1 LLTARK
7 QENRVKNK
15 TMGIEAHQA
24 RLACP
29 NCLAILEASSSG
41 LLCQGCEQKYPFSEH
56 GQADFRPNDSRS
68 ISLEYYYEPEFGRFD
83 WSLVKLEWPQNTL
96 PFTPSANWESTELS
110 MIGSVPKTESEKWAL
125 DLGCGVDRQRFKE
138 PLEMLGYK
146 LTGVDIEGTA
156 PDVLADL
163 HLLPFQDESF
173 DLLLTSAVFEHVKN
187 PHIAM
192 AEAARVA
199 KEGSLFVG
207 SIAFSE
213 PYHISYFHCSPLAV
227 YELLTSTGFT
237 VESIFLSRK
246 WNVFNAHFE
255 MGYAGARY
263 PGKLKN
269 LIAAAIVRASLLPS
283 AVKSFIQ
290 RKPQHL
296 KEHEL
301 IFAKSHSA
309 AVGFIATRKRR
320 DNETR
325 IKR

>member
-1 LLTARK
+1 MMPSDDPYK
-7 QENRVKNK
+7 
-15 TMGIEAHQA
+15 A

-29 NCLAILEASSSG
+29 HCLAELEQAADG
-41 LLCQGCEQKYPFSEH
+41 LRCRACEQTYLFNEH
-56 GQADFRPNDSRS
+56 RQFDFRPTRQGS
-68 ISLEYYYEPEFGRFD
+68 IAMEYCYDPEFGRFD
-83 WSLVKLEWPQNTL
+83 WSRVQLEWPQNEL
-96 PFTPSANWESTELS
+96 PFTPKAEWESTELS
-110 MIGSVPKTESEKWAL
+110 IIRSVPKTESDKCAL
-125 DLGCGVDRQRFKE
+125 DLGCGVERQRFKE
-138 PLEMLGYK
+138 PLTMLGYR
-146 LTGVDIEGTA
+146 LTGVDIEGPA
-156 PDVLADL
+156 PDLLADM
-163 HLLPFQDESF
+163 HRLPFQDESF

-199 KEGSLFVG
+199 REGSLFVG

-227 YELLTSTGFT
+227 YELLTSTGFA
-237 VESIFLSRK
+237 VESIILSRK

-263 PGKLKN
+263 PGKLRN
-269 LIAAAIVRASLLPS
+269 LIAAGVVGASLLPS
-283 AVKSFIQ
+283 AVKSFLQ

-320 DNETR
+320 ADETR
-325 IKR
+325 IRR

>member
-1 LLTARK
+1 MNP
-7 QENRVKNK
+7 E
-15 TMGIEAHQA
+15 TMKIDAQQRA

-29 NCLAILEASSSG
+29 NCLAELEQTAGG
-41 LLCQGCEQKYPFSEH
+41 LSCGACRQTYVVNERGQG
-56 GQADFRPNDSRS
+56 DFRPERHRA
-68 ISLEYYYEPEFGRFD
+68 ITLEYGYDPEFGRFD
-83 WSLVKLEWPQNTL
+83 WSRVQLEWPQNEL
-96 PFTPSANWESTELS
+96 PFAAKAEWESTELS
-110 MIGSVPKTESEKWAL
+110 IVRSVPKAESPKWAL
-125 DLGCGVDRQRFKE
+125 DLGCGVERQRFKE
-138 PLEMLGYK
+138 PLSMLGYQ
-146 LTGVDIEGTA
+146 LTGVDIDGPA
-156 PDVLADL
+156 PDLLADM

-199 KEGSLFVG
+199 REGSRFVG

-227 YELLTSTGFT
+227 YELLTTTGFE
-237 VESIFLSRK
+237 VESIILSRK

-263 PGKLKN
+263 PGKLRN
-269 LIAAAIVRASLLPS
+269 LIAAGVVGASLLPS
-283 AVKSFIQ
+283 AVKSLL
-290 RKPQHL
+290 RRNPRHL

-309 AVGFIATRKRR
+309 AVGFIATRRRR
-320 DNETR
+320 DNQTR
-325 IKR
+325 VRR

>member
-1 LLTARK
+1 MT
-7 QENRVKNK
+7 QSDTQN
-15 TMGIEAHQA
+15 HA

-29 NCLAILEASSSG
+29 HCLAELEQVADG
-41 LLCQGCEQKYPFSEH
+41 LRCAACEQTYGLNQH
-56 GQADFRPNDSRS
+56 GQFDFRPTAQRS
-68 ISLEYYYEPEFGRFD
+68 IGLEYCYDPEFGRFD
-83 WSLVKLEWPQNTL
+83 WSRVQLEWPQNEL
-96 PFTPSANWESTELS
+96 PFTPKADWESTELS
-110 MIGSVPKTESEKWAL
+110 IIRSVPKSESDKQAL
-125 DLGCGVDRQRFKE
+125 DLGCGVERQRFKE
-138 PLEMLGYK
+138 PLTMLGYR
-146 LTGVDIEGTA
+146 LTGVDIEGPA
-156 PDVLADL
+156 PDLLADM
-163 HLLPFQDESF
+163 HMLPFQDESF

-199 KEGSLFVG
+199 REGSLFVG

-227 YELLTSTGFT
+227 YELLTSTGFE

-263 PGKLKN
+263 PGKLRN
-269 LIAAAIVRASLLPS
+269 LIAAGVVGASLLPS
-283 AVKSFIQ
+283 AIKAFIQ

-309 AVGFIATRKRR
+309 AVGFIARRKRR
-320 DNETR
+320 AAETR